1 MYNVAII
8 NTSSTIIPAYT
19 TYMKTLPR
27 RLNVEVTTRGRIY
40 VLLKRKYVSQREVGT
55 NISTIIIH

>member
-1 MYNVAII
+1 M

-27 RLNVEVTTRGRIY
+27 SHHARANLCS
-40 VLLKRKYVSQREVGT
+40 LKVKKKIGEPAGT
-55 NISTIIIH
+55 NISTIMTYKVWLS